1 MQTQLRDWRGT
12 PIARES
18 RVLFPR
24 KWGRSAHSTEIA
36 EGTVK
41 GFTPAGRVTVE
52 ILRHSRPRSGGG
64 TASACYGVPAHSVT
78 VVPAEEGQRPAAVD
92 RGEGSPAAE
101 MNEYALELGLSA
113 VVRVKAP
120 SYRCAREVSEAI
132 QSYDINVPLTVLGET
147 AELTKVSVSLEYGE
161 AITLI
166 ERIGEP
172 V

>member
-1 MQTQLRDWRGT
+1 MQTPLLDWRGT
-12 PIARES
+12 PIAPES

-24 KWGRSAHSTEIA
+24 KWGRSAHSTEMA

-41 GFTPAGRVTVE
+41 GFTPAGRVNVE

-78 VVPAEEGQRPAAVD
+78 VVPAEEGQRPGAVD
-92 RGEGSPAAE
+92 RSEGSPAAE
-101 MNEYALELGLSA
+101 MNEYAFELELSA

-120 SYRCAREVSEAI
+120 SYRCAREVAEAV
-132 QSYDINVPLTVLGET
+132 QSYDVQAVLGES
-147 AELTKVSVSLEYGE
+147 AELTEVSVSLEDGD

-166 ERIGEP
+166 ERNGEP